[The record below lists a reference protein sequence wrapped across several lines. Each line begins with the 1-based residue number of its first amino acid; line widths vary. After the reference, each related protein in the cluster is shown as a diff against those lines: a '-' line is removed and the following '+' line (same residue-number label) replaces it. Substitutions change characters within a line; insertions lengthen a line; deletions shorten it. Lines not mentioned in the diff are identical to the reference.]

1 MQTGKIKW
9 LKYWHN
15 AYNMHR
21 ERNKLW
27 KLLQINLLDKYIIK
41 QFIGTFLFSLAI
53 FVLIVVV
60 FDISENLDQFIKN
73 NITAKQMVFDYYL
86 NFALYY
92 ASLLSPLI
100 IFISVIFF
108 TAKLANNTEIVAM
121 LSGGLSY
128 NRLMYPYFLGALL
141 LAIVTFVF
149 NGYIIP
155 QANKSRF
162 DFENTHIHKRYE
174 FNKRNLHFQL
184 DTNTLVYLESYTVK
198 HNVGYLFTLERIEN
212 GELRYKLMSNR
223 IYWNQDTEKWTI
235 EQYSIRTI
243 DGLDES
249 FVSGSSLDT
258 TLAMTPADF
267 ERKDN
272 YSSTMN
278 MRELNEYI
286 EREII
291 RGTGDVAQYQIEKY
305 RRYSSPFA
313 TFILTLIGVSLAAKK
328 VRGGVGLP
336 LGIGIACSFAY
347 IVLIQFSTVFAVKG
361 GLPPLLAVW
370 IPNIIFGTLALYLY
384 KIAPK

>member
-1 MQTGKIKW
+1 MQADKNNYKQFFKI
-9 LKYWHN
+9 N
-15 AYNMHR
+15 
-21 ERNKLW
+21 
-27 KLLQINLLDKYIIK
+27 ILDKYIIK

-60 FDISENLDQFIKN
+60 FDLSENLDQFIKN
-73 NITAKQMVFDYYL
+73 NITAKQMIFDYYL

-128 NRLMYPYFLGALL
+128 NRLMYPYFLGALM
-141 LAIVTFVF
+141 LAVVTFIF
-149 NGYIIP
+149 NGYLVP
-155 QANKSRF
+155 FANKHRL
-162 DFENTHIHKRYE
+162 DFENTYIHKRYE

-184 DTNTLVYLESYTVK
+184 DTNTLVYLESYAVK
-198 HNVGYLFTLERIEN
+198 FNVGYLFSLERIEN
-212 GELRYKLMSNR
+212 GELKYKLMSNR

-243 DGLDES
+243 NGLDETLIK
-249 FVSGSSLDT
+249 GQSLDT

-267 ERKDN
+267 ARKEN

-278 MRELNEYI
+278 MGELDEYI
-286 EREII
+286 EREKI
-291 RGTGDVAQYQIEKY
+291 RGTGDVAQYEIEKY

-313 TFILTLIGVSLAAKK
+313 TFILTLIGVSLAARK

-347 IVLIQFSTVFAVKG
+347 IILIHFSSVFAVKG
-361 GLPPLLAVW
+361 GLPPMLAVW
-370 IPNIIFGTLALYLY
+370 IPNLIFGSLAFYLY